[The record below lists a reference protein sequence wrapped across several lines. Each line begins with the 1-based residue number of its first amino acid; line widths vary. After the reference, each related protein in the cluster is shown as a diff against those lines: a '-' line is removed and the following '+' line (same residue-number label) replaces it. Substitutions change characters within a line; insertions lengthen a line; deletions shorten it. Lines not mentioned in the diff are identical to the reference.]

1 MIETERLLLK
11 PARPELAHHVLN
23 YYLRNREFLRPFE
36 PERAPEF
43 YTPAYQTAALEQ
55 QEEAEKKEDSI
66 CFYLFAREQPETVL
80 GTAALNGI
88 IRGCFQSC
96 FLGYRLDE
104 KNQCRGYMTEAVAA
118 VTGYAFRELGLHRIE
133 ANVMPRNKASLRVLE
148 KAGYREE
155 GVARRYL
162 KINGVWEDH
171 IHMVRL
177 NEAQP

>member
-1 MIETERLLLK
+1 MLETKRLLLR
-11 PARPELAHHVLN
+11 PAHSNLAEKVLD

-36 PERAPEF
+36 PEREPEF
-43 YTPAYQTAALEQ
+43 YTMECQAEALRKQ
-55 QEEAEKKEDSI
+55 QEAAAKEDSC
-66 CFYLFAREQPETVL
+66 CFYIFAREQPETAL
-80 GTAALNGI
+80 GSIALNNI
-88 IRGCFQSC
+88 VRGCFQSC

-104 KNQCRGYMTEAVAA
+104 KNQRRGYMTEAVAA
-118 VTGYAFRELGLHRIE
+118 VTDYAFRELKLHRVE

-155 GVARRYL
+155 GLARKYL

-177 NEAQP
+177 NENQP